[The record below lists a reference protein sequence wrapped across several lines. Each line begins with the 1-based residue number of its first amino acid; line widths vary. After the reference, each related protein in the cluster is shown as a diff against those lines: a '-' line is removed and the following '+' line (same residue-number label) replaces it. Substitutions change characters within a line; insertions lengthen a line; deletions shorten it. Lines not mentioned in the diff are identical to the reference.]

1 MKPLIVIAFI
11 GVMIVAYAAV
21 FFMVKLLASGQILI
35 GNANSPIVKWLG
47 IHVWHITIAV
57 WIIFTL
63 GIGIAL
69 PQMIRDGFF
78 SGNI

>member
-11 GVMIVAYAAV
+11 GVLIVAYAAV

-35 GNANSPIVKWLG
+35 GNANSSIVKWLG
-47 IHVWHITIAV
+47 SHVWHITIVV
-57 WIIFTL
+57 WIIFTV

-69 PQMIRDGFF
+69 PQMIKDGFF
-78 SGNI
+78 SGNL

>member
-1 MKPLIVIAFI
+1 MKPLIVLAFI
-11 GVMIVAYAAV
+11 GFLIIGYAAV
-21 FFMVKLLASGQILI
+21 FFLVKLLASGQIMI

-47 IHVWHITIAV
+47 SHVWHITIAV

-69 PQMIRDGFF
+69 PQMIKDGFF